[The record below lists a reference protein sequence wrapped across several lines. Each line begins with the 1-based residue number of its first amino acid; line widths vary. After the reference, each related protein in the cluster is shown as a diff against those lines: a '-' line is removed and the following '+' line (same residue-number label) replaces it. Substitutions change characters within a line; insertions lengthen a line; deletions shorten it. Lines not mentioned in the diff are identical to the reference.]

1 MAAPDLN
8 TAANTINA
16 RIAALA
22 LSATTET
29 ALLANAASSN
39 KMLRVRSITVNNV
52 GTTGTVDVT
61 VRFYNAAS
69 GGTAFAFPA
78 ITIPVGGSVIVVGN
92 ENSLPLEEDRRLTVQ
107 ASAANFAT
115 VICAYEEVTSA

>member
-1 MAAPDLN
+1 MAAPNLN
-8 TAANTINA
+8 SSSNTINA
-16 RIAALA
+16 RVATLA

-29 ALLANAASSN
+29 TLLSNAASSN
-39 KMLRVRSITVNNV
+39 KMLRVRAITVNNV

-61 VRFYNAAS
+61 LRYYSAAS
-69 GGTAFAFPA
+69 GGTATAFPA
-78 ITIPVGGSVIVVGN
+78 ITVPVGGSVIVIGA

-115 VICAYEEVTSA
+115 VICSYEEVTT

>member
-1 MAAPDLN
+1 MAAPNLN
-8 TAANTINA
+8 SSTNTINA
-16 RIAALA
+16 RVATLA

-29 ALLANAASSN
+29 TLLSNAASSN
-39 KMLRVRSITVNNV
+39 KMLRVRAITVNNV

-61 VRFYNAAS
+61 LRYYSAAS
-69 GGTAFAFPA
+69 GGTATAFPA
-78 ITIPVGGSVIVVGN
+78 ITIPVGGSVIVIGA

-115 VICAYEEVTSA
+115 VICSYEEVTS

>member
-1 MAAPDLN
+1 MAAPNLN
-8 TAANTINA
+8 SSSNTINA
-16 RIAALA
+16 RVATLA

-29 ALLANAASSN
+29 TLLSNAASSN
-39 KMLRVRSITVNNV
+39 KMLRVRGVTISNV

-61 VRFYNAAS
+61 LRYYSAAS
-69 GGTAFAFPA
+69 GGTATAFPA
-78 ITIPVGGSVIVVGN
+78 ITIPVGGSVIVIGA

-115 VICAYEEVTSA
+115 VICSYEEVTS